1 MRRYLEYQADQI
13 EMVLTTHHIPARV
26 TGGLVT
32 PAFVRFELA
41 TALGARVGKIIN
53 LSEELALRLG
63 SRNCRVRRQNGTIQV
78 EVPRDNPGQVRLLPL
93 CRQLPDVPPCT
104 AVLGLEEEGVPL
116 LLRLSSPEVAH
127 VLIAGTT
134 GSGKTALARTMALS
148 LAMLS
153 RQRRVQLVLIDP
165 KGRGFAA
172 LGGLPH
178 LVREPVAQVGAA
190 VGLLRELV
198 LEMER
203 RDRQA
208 ASEPRVVVFIDE
220 LADLLQV
227 GGRAVEVVLTRLLQ
241 RGREAGIHV
250 VGCTQ
255 KPTAASIGSL
265 VKANFPVRLVGS
277 VASPEEAKVAA
288 GLRGTGAERL
298 LGRGD
303 FLLVAHGEVV
313 RFQAA
318 WVAPQEVE
326 EIIGNLRY
334 ALRSGRACEWRAAT

>member
-13 EMVLTTHHIPARV
+13 EMVLASHRVSARV

-32 PAFVRFELA
+32 PAFVRFDLT
-41 TALGARVGKIIN
+41 TALGARIGKIIN

-78 EVPRDNPGQVRLLPL
+78 EVPRENPGMVRLLPL
-93 CRQLPDVPPCT
+93 CRQLPAQVPPCT

-148 LAMLS
+148 LALLS
-153 RQRRVQLVLIDP
+153 RQRKVQLVLIDP

-172 LGGLPH
+172 LAGLPH
-178 LVREPVAQVGAA
+178 LVWSPAVQVGAA
-190 VGLLRELV
+190 VELLRELA

-203 RDRQA
+203 RDREA
-208 ASEPRVVVFIDE
+208 SSEPRVVVFIDE

-227 GGRAVEVVLTRLLQ
+227 GGPAAERALTRLLQ

-255 KPTAASIGSL
+255 KPTATCIGSL

-277 VASPEEAKVAA
+277 VANPEEAKVAS

-303 FLLVAHGEVV
+303 FLLVTHGEVV

-318 WVAPQEVE
+318 WATAE
-326 EIIGNLRY
+326 EIEEIAGNLQVR
-334 ALRSGRACEWRAAT
+334 RKT

>member
-13 EMVLTTHHIPARV
+13 EMVLTSHRVPARV

-32 PAFVRFELA
+32 PRWVRFELA
-41 TALGARVGKIIN
+41 TTLGARVGKIIN

-78 EVPRDNPGQVRLLPL
+78 EVPRENPGQVRLLPL
-93 CRQLPDVPPCT
+93 CRQLPSPVPPCT

-172 LGGLPH
+172 LAGLPH
-178 LVREPVAQVGAA
+178 LVCAPVAHVGEA

-203 RDRQA
+203 RDRLMT
-208 ASEPRVVVFIDE
+208 SEPRVAVFIDE

-227 GGRAVEVVLTRLLQ
+227 GGRVAEGALTRLLQ

-250 VGCTQ
+250 IGCTQ
-255 KPTAASIGSL
+255 KPTAASVGSL
-265 VKANFPVRLVGS
+265 AKANFPVRLVGS
-277 VASPEEAKVAA
+277 VTSPEEAKVAS

-303 FLLVAHGEVV
+303 FLLVTHGEMV

-318 WVAPQEVE
+318 WASPE
-326 EIIGNLRY
+326 EIEEIAGNLWR
-334 ALRSGRACEWRAAT
+334 AMRGGRASEWRTA

>member
-13 EMVLTTHHIPARV
+13 EMVLTSHRVPARV

-32 PAFVRFELA
+32 PRWVRFELV
-41 TALGARVGKIIN
+41 TALGARVGKIVN

-63 SRNCRVRRQNGTIQV
+63 SRHCRVRRQHGVIQV
-78 EVPRDNPGQVRLLPL
+78 EVPRENPGQVRLLPL
-93 CRQLPDVPPCT
+93 CRQLPSQVPPCT
-104 AVLGLEEEGVPL
+104 TVLGLEEEGVPL

-153 RQRRVQLVLIDP
+153 FQRKVQLVLIDP

-172 LGGLPH
+172 LAGLPH
-178 LVREPVAQVGAA
+178 LVWAPVVQVDQA
-190 VGLLRELV
+190 VRLLRQLV

-203 RDRQA
+203 RDRLA
-208 ASEPRVVVFIDE
+208 SSEPRVVVFIDE
-220 LADLLQV
+220 MADLLQV
-227 GGRAVEVVLTRLLQ
+227 GGRAAEVVLTRLLQ

-255 KPTAASIGSL
+255 KPTASCIGSL

-277 VASPEEAKVAA
+277 VANPEEAKVAA

-303 FLLVAHGEVV
+303 FLLVTHGQVV

-318 WVAPQEVE
+318 WVSPEEVAG
-326 EIIGNLRY
+326 IIGELR
-334 ALRSGRACEWRAAT
+334 RAR

>member
-1 MRRYLEYQADQI
+1 
-13 EMVLTTHHIPARV
+13 MVLNSHHVPARV

-32 PAFVRFELA
+32 PAFVRFELI
-41 TALGARVGKIIN
+41 TALGARVGKIVS

-63 SRNCRVRRQNGTIQV
+63 SRNCRVRRVNGSIQV
-78 EVPRDNPGQVRLLPL
+78 EVPRDKPGRVHLLPL
-93 CRQLPDVPPCT
+93 CRQLPASVPYCT
-104 AVLGLEEEGVPL
+104 AVLGIEEEGLPL

-127 VLIAGTT
+127 VLVAGTT

-148 LAMLS
+148 LALLS
-153 RQRRVQLVLIDP
+153 RQARVQLLFIDP
-165 KGRGFAA
+165 KGRGFSA
-172 LGGLPH
+172 LAGLPH
-178 LVREPVAQVGAA
+178 LLRPPVAQVEEG
-190 VGLLRELV
+190 VELLRRLV
-198 LEMER
+198 QEMER
-203 RDRQA
+203 RDHLGM
-208 ASEPRVVVFIDE
+208 SEPRVVVFIDE

-227 GGRAVEVVLTRLLQ
+227 GGRGAAEALTRLLQ

-255 KPTAASIGSL
+255 KPTAVSIGSL
-265 VKANFPVRLVGS
+265 AKANFPVRLVGS
-277 VASPEEAKVAA
+277 VTSPEEAKVAT

-318 WVAPQEVE
+318 WASPE
-326 EIIGNLRY
+326 ETGEIMGELTSGGRLR
-334 ALRSGRACEWRAAT
+334 

>member
-13 EMVLTTHHIPARV
+13 EMVLASHRVPARV

-32 PAFVRFELA
+32 PRWVRFELI
-41 TALGARVGKIIN
+41 TALGARVGKIVN

-78 EVPRDNPGQVRLLPL
+78 EVPRENPGQVRLLAL
-93 CRQLPDVPPCT
+93 CRQLCDIPPCT

-148 LAMLS
+148 LALLS
-153 RQRRVQLVLIDP
+153 GQRRVQIVLIDP

-172 LGGLPH
+172 LEGLPH
-178 LVREPVAQVGAA
+178 LVWSPVVEVGRA
-190 VGLLRELV
+190 VELLRELV
-198 LEMER
+198 LAMER
-203 RDRQA
+203 RDRLA

-227 GGRAVEVVLTRLLQ
+227 GGLAAEGALTRLLQ

-265 VKANFPVRLVGS
+265 VKANFPLRLVGS
-277 VASPEEAKVAA
+277 VTSPEEAKVAA

-303 FLLVAHGEVV
+303 FLLVTHGEVV

-318 WVAPQEVE
+318 WASPGEIE
-326 EIIGNLRY
+326 EIIGNLR
-334 ALRSGRACEWRAAT
+334 